1 VKEFLHALSE
11 SDTIYTHPANRRKHP
26 KEIVMNARHLVLAAL
41 LVALPAT
48 ASAQASNP
56 LTANAKVQFGRVSG
70 FVVLSAEK
78 VPEDLYS
85 FRATP
90 DVRTM
95 AQLYGHVADAMF
107 AMCSTAAGSKP
118 PRTGIEKSA
127 TTKTALVAALKEGVS
142 YCNSVYDS
150 MTDQKGAETVPFYF
164 GPSPRLSVLYFVTT
178 HTYEHYGNLVTYMRL
193 KNIVPPSSEPAKPG
207 Q

>member
-1 VKEFLHALSE
+1 MDRCRFVFL
-11 SDTIYTHPANRRKHP
+11 
-26 KEIVMNARHLVLAAL
+26 AL
-41 LVALPAT
+41 LIALPAT
-48 ASAQASNP
+48 ALAQSANP
-56 LTANAKVQFGRVSG
+56 LTANAKIQFGALSG
-70 FVVLSAEK
+70 FVVRSAEK

-90 DVRTM
+90 EVRSM
-95 AQLYGHVADAMF
+95 AELFGHVADAMF
-107 AMCSTAAGSKP
+107 SMCSTAAGAKP
-118 PRTGIEKSA
+118 PRTGIEKA
-127 TTKTALVAALKEGVS
+127 VTTKPALVAALKEGVS

-150 MTDQKGAETVPFYF
+150 MTDQKGTETVPFYF
-164 GPSPRLSVLYFVTT
+164 GPTPRVSVLYFVVT